1 MNHHINNPHN
11 NIHINYNDNDDSKV
25 EQDIIEQLYPDPD
38 KMTYEQ
44 LLELE
49 EKVGNVNKGLNE
61 EKIKKI
67 PFITFKKGIYQ
78 DCDKCII
85 CKRNSFMDI
94 LYSLK
99 VNFSLLFKKL

>member
-1 MNHHINNPHN
+1 MWIFFFFNF
-11 NIHINYNDNDDSKV
+11 
-25 EQDIIEQLYPDPD
+25 EIEQQIIDELCPNPD
-38 KMTYEQ
+38 KITYEQ